1 MGFFKKLVD
10 ILFGTQK
17 EYAVKDLGIFHSKV
31 CDWWQN
37 EHYSW
42 WSTIQLPL
50 YSTETVIWIEGD
62 AQAPLSQHILD
73 LQVLLKNWE
82 SVMAKVENLLPTESR
97 LAHKEEIYTSWQ
109 NRFYPEAIESS
120 VKYNNSWKITFT
132 TDDLDYSFS
141 IIWKNNTVR
150 DLTLY

>member
-37 EHYSW
+37 EHYNW

-50 YSTETVIWIEGD
+50 YSTETVIWIEGM
-62 AQAPLSQHILD
+62 LK
-73 LQVLLKNWE
+73 LLCHSIFW
-82 SVMAKVENLLPTESR
+82 
-97 LAHKEEIYTSWQ
+97 IY
-109 NRFYPEAIESS
+109 RYC
-120 VKYNNSWKITFT
+120 
-132 TDDLDYSFS
+132 
-141 IIWKNNTVR
+141 
-150 DLTLY
+150 

>member
-37 EHYSW
+37 EHYNW
-42 WSTIQLPL
+42 WST
-50 YSTETVIWIEGD
+50 
-62 AQAPLSQHILD
+62 
-73 LQVLLKNWE
+73 
-82 SVMAKVENLLPTESR
+82 
-97 LAHKEEIYTSWQ
+97 
-109 NRFYPEAIESS
+109 S

>member
-1 MGFFKKLVD
+1 MEFFKKIVN

-31 CDWWQN
+31 CDW
-37 EHYSW
+37 
-42 WSTIQLPL
+42 
-50 YSTETVIWIEGD
+50 
-62 AQAPLSQHILD
+62 
-73 LQVLLKNWE
+73 
-82 SVMAKVENLLPTESR
+82 
-97 LAHKEEIYTSWQ
+97 WQ

-141 IIWKNNTVR
+141 IIWENNTVR
-150 DLTLY
+150 DLTLS

>member
-37 EHYSW
+37 EHYNW

-62 AQAPLSQHILD
+62 AQAPLSQHIGFTGI
-73 LQVLLKNWE
+73 
-82 SVMAKVENLLPTESR
+82 VEELGISDCQSG
-97 LAHKEEIYTSWQ
+97 K
-109 NRFYPEAIESS
+109 F
-120 VKYNNSWKITFT
+120 ITH
-132 TDDLDYSFS
+132 
-141 IIWKNNTVR
+141 
-150 DLTLY
+150 

>member
-37 EHYSW
+37 EHYNW

-62 AQAPLSQHILD
+62 AHPSNTTIAGKSHSPLMIWIIVSVLFGKIILC
-73 LQVLLKNWE
+73 
-82 SVMAKVENLLPTESR
+82 
-97 LAHKEEIYTSWQ
+97 EI
-109 NRFYPEAIESS
+109 
-120 VKYNNSWKITFT
+120 
-132 TDDLDYSFS
+132 
-141 IIWKNNTVR
+141 
-150 DLTLY
+150 